1 MSLPPN
7 KVTQVGQRQSTQ
19 GPLTLPAPIPTT
31 LAKCPIRH
39 KPPHSHSQNP
49 PPKTKKTMAH
59 PPLMPRET
67 LSALLLSPSPPRY
80 AIIDVRD
87 DDHVGGHIRTSTHV
101 PSRGLEKQLPG
112 LVRALVDREVVV
124 FHCALSQ
131 QRGPAAARRYL
142 GERERGR
149 EEGEKVGGGQ
159 KVYVLEGGFLSW
171 QEKYVCFLFWF
182 FTG

>member
-1 MSLPPN
+1 
-7 KVTQVGQRQSTQ
+7 
-19 GPLTLPAPIPTT
+19 
-31 LAKCPIRH
+31 
-39 KPPHSHSQNP
+39 
-49 PPKTKKTMAH
+49 MAH

-101 PSRGLEKQLPG
+101 PSRGLEKQLPA
-112 LVRALVDREVVV
+112 LVRALLDREVVV

-142 GERERGR
+142 REREGGVVR
-149 EEGEKVGGGQ
+149 EWEEGDGEKVEGGVGGQ

-171 QEKYVCFLFWF
+171 QEKYVCFCSDSCLAGLGWAW
-182 FTG
+182 GLRILADLGLDG